1 MSGILPSTVNLTGR
15 IKKTAS
21 ALAAPVIF
29 IGAVTSA
36 LPQIFRRHGLRRKD
50 FFYYLDLCGTKSL
63 GVVLLISLLMGVVL
77 AIQGALQ
84 LRKVGTDIF
93 IVDLVGFAVLK
104 EFGPLMVAIIATG
117 RAGSAFA
124 AEIGTMKVN
133 EEIYALKTLGV
144 TPEAFLVHPKLLAM
158 ITVMPLLTVFADAAG
173 IFGGLL
179 IGTSFLDIPVSAYL
193 ERTFRVLDEITFLLG
208 VLKAFFFS
216 ILITLAGCYCGFQ
229 AAGDAQGVGRGAT
242 KAVVASIFLVIVADA
257 VLTLLYSLAGY

>member
-1 MSGILPSTVNLTGR
+1 MLGNPFVWLGKAVCNSVSSWRETFIFWGEIA
-15 IKKTAS
+15 AS
-21 ALAAPVIF
+21 L
-29 IGAVTSA
+29 
-36 LPQIFRRHGLRRKD
+36 GLLICHPRKLRWSS
-50 FFYYLDLCGTKSL
+50 FCYYLDMCGAL
-63 GVVLLISLLMGVVL
+63 ALPIVLLICFLMGVTIAFQA
-77 AIQGALQ
+77 AIQMQ
-84 LRKVGTDIF
+84 KFGTEVF
-93 IVDLVGFAVLK
+93 VADLVGFSMLK

-144 TPEAFLVHPKLLAM
+144 VPEAFLVLPKLLAM
-158 ITVMPLLTVFADAAG
+158 LIVMPLLTVFADTAG
-173 IFGGLL
+173 LLGGLV
-179 IGTSFLDIPVSAYL
+179 IGTSFLDIPCSAYI
-193 ERTFRVLDEITFLLG
+193 ERTFNVLDEVTFLLG
-208 VLKAFFFS
+208 VLKALFFS

>member
-1 MSGILPSTVNLTGR
+1 MPGILPSTVDLTGR
-15 IKKTAS
+15 IKKAAS
-21 ALAAPVIF
+21 MLAAPVIF
-29 IGAVTSA
+29 TGAVAAA
-36 LPQIFRRHGLRRKD
+36 LPQLFRKHGLRRRD
-50 FFYYLDLCGTKSL
+50 LFYYLDLCGTKSL
-63 GVVLLISLLMGVVL
+63 GVVLLISLLMGMVL

-144 TPEAFLVHPKLLAM
+144 VPEAFLVLPKLLAM
-158 ITVMPLLTVFADAAG
+158 LIVMPLLTVFADTAG
-173 IFGGLL
+173 LLGGLV
-179 IGTSFLDIPVSAYL
+179 IGTSFLDIPCSAYI
-193 ERTFRVLDEITFLLG
+193 ERTFNVLDEVTFLLG
-208 VLKAFFFS
+208 VLKALFFS